1 MSEASSLFF
10 KEVMNFVM
18 EFMEE
23 YRTQAACICY
33 KNGFYFALLKKT
45 DTPYKVKT
53 LSYIVDQLNKGNNS
67 SAIISANNY
76 CTMTWSVLLLC
87 SSEGESEIKWD
98 RLATSFRKI
107 GKLVGGIIA
116 TPSSKTGADN
126 V

>member
-53 LSYIVDQLNKGNNS
+53 LSYIVEQLNKGNNS

-87 SSEGESEIKWD
+87 SSESGNLDVDILAVPLNFYGESI
-98 RLATSFRKI
+98 
-107 GKLVGGIIA
+107 V
-116 TPSSKTGADN
+116 
-126 V
+126 